1 MKKKKKKKKNKI
13 KKKKKKKT
21 NNNNNKNEKHTIV
34 ITKTRQHYDI
44 KLICLTLKNETF
56 RPSTGVLSNYVDER
70 NLPLTCFPS
79 QNLLGNYFVDVES
92 LAGIVA
98 SFY

>member
-1 MKKKKKKKKNKI
+1 MQKQTNKLTN
-13 KKKKKKKT
+13 KSKFDKKKKT

-56 RPSTGVLSNYVDER
+56 RPSTGVLSNYV
-70 NLPLTCFPS
+70 
-79 QNLLGNYFVDVES
+79 
-92 LAGIVA
+92 
-98 SFY
+98 